1 MGVVAALVAAAVL
14 VSTAAAAPAAD
25 VTLAV
30 DTYREP
36 GSRFLWRI
44 QFSGTLASGAGGES
58 VTIMGQRCG
67 QNFSTAVAATTTRA
81 GGFWQ
86 VTPDFPSIAPT
97 DPATYRARW
106 NDRLSEPVTIRPP
119 IWIGR
124 PAKQPGRRWTVF
136 VHARLGSPASRDL
149 RGRAVE
155 LQRLAA
161 GQWTLVRRARLA
173 AVGRFASFQVAFV
186 VPARGLRLRVFV
198 PAKTA
203 APCYGPAASTTWKS

>member
-44 QFSGTLASGAGGES
+44 QFSGTIASGAGGES

-67 QNFSTAVAATTTRA
+67 QNFSTAVAATTTRT
-81 GGFWQ
+81 GGFWE
-86 VTPDFPSIAPT
+86 VTPNFPSSPPT

-119 IWIGR
+119 IWISR
-124 PAKQPGRRWTVF
+124 PTKQPDRRWTVF
-136 VHARLGSPASRDL
+136 VSAGSPVSRDL
-149 RGRAVE
+149 RGRVVE

-173 AVGRFASFQVAFV
+173 AVGRIASFQATFV
-186 VPARGLRLRVFV
+186 VPTRGLRLRVFV
-198 PAKTA
+198 PAKTG